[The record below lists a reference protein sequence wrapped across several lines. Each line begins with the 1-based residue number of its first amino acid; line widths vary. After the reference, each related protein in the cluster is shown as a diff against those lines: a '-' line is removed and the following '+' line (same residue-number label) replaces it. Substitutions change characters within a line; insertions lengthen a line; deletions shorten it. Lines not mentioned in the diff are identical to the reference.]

1 MPRSWMVRKP
11 SPGQKT
17 SKQPYSLPR
26 TSSTVEVESVLTS
39 CSDSRLVEMT
49 RRPFHQEVEEEAEEV
64 AEEAP
69 KVPEE
74 AEMEML
80 VKEVAEDKI
89 PSRALRRPRKISQ
102 LYEYDNIPYTKE
114 LGRSST
120 FVISYD

>member
-1 MPRSWMVRKP
+1 MVRKP

-64 AEEAP
+64 AEEVP
-69 KVPEE
+69 KVLEVV
-74 AEMEML
+74 EMEML
-80 VKEVAEDKI
+80 AKEVAEDKI
-89 PSRALRRPRKISQ
+89 PSKALRRPRKISQ
-102 LYEYDNIPYTKE
+102 LYEYDIFLINKA
-114 LGRSST
+114 LGRSFSI
-120 FVISYD
+120 VVNSD